1 MTERAIPRRAI
12 FGWDPDAEQW
22 VKIQAD
28 ANGKLQITS
37 TTLDTVLGEIQNET
51 YGLEALKAAID
62 AIEGG
67 TGATAQEVWE
77 YSTRKLSNLDDARA
91 VLIDSIPDLALEA
104 TLTAIKGEGWTD
116 ENIKEIVDYLGNATY
131 GLSALKTLIDM
142 IKEKTDNL
150 PIDPADQSAV
160 ESVILTAHS
169 TTNTKID
176 GVETKVD
183 LVESKTT
190 DILADTSE
198 LQVDWFDGGRLDLL
212 IDAIKVKTDNLP
224 SDPADE
230 SAIEAAI
237 TAAHSATETK
247 VERKVTHMDFWADN
261 KAQVV
266 LTTVATADYPL
277 NSLVIAGIPNGA
289 TLVRVVA
296 LLKIASI
303 RDTSGSDNAVNGAT
317 ALKVDADVA
326 YGSTVTAIDIED
338 NSWAVDVSQAVERG
352 GDVLIG
358 DNDVKAEING
368 NGTFYAQLENVAC
381 DGNNL
386 KLEDVAWGVRI
397 YFY

>member
-12 FGWDPDAEQW
+12 YGWDSDAEQW
-22 VKIQAD
+22 VKIQVD

-37 TTLDTVLGEIQNET
+37 TTLDTVLSEIQNGT
-51 YGLEALKAAID
+51 YGLEALK
-62 AIEGG
+62 
-67 TGATAQEVWE
+67 
-77 YSTRKLSNLDDARA
+77 N
-91 VLIDSIPDLALEA
+91 LIDI
-104 TLTAIKGEGWTD
+104 
-116 ENIKEIVDYLGNATY
+116 IKE
-131 GLSALKTLIDM
+131 
-142 IKEKTDNL
+142 
-150 PIDPADQSAV
+150 
-160 ESVILTAHS
+160 
-169 TTNTKID
+169 
-176 GVETKVD
+176 
-183 LVESKTT
+183 
-190 DILADTSE
+190 
-198 LQVDWFDGGRLDLL
+198 
-212 IDAIKVKTDNLP
+212 KTDNLP

-237 TAAHSATETK
+237 TTAHSATETK
-247 VERKVTHMDFWADN
+247 IERKVTHMDFWADN

-368 NGTFYAQLENVAC
+368 NGTFYAQLENIAC